1 MSNIC
6 LLSFF
11 YSTQK
16 SLLPTACSLYLQH
29 SFPFTSEPRTEV
41 PPSLF
46 PTIPIYPQ
54 LLSLGGQAQLQ
65 SPILWLSLNHKLT
78 PTQEFQK
85 HSTTAHINQPD
96 MKLQLLFIVTLSL

>member
-6 LLSFF
+6 FLSFF

-16 SLLPTACSLYLQH
+16 SLLPIHIFNPLSPSPL
-29 SFPFTSEPRTEV
+29 EPRTEV

-54 LLSLGGQAQLQ
+54 LLSLAGQAQLQ
-65 SPILWLSLNHKLT
+65 SPILWLSLNHKPT